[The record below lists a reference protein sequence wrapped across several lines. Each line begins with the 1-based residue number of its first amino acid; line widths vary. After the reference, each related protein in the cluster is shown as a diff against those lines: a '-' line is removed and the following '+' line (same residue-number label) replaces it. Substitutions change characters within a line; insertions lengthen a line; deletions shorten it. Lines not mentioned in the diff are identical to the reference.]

1 METMGRIGSGA
12 AASKGLD
19 EGGEGAVGILGGVA
33 VGVGIGWL
41 DEGEEGAVGI

>member
-1 METMGRIGSGA
+1 MGRIGSGA
-12 AASKGLD
+12 ATRKGLD

-33 VGVGIGWL
+33 VGLGIGWP